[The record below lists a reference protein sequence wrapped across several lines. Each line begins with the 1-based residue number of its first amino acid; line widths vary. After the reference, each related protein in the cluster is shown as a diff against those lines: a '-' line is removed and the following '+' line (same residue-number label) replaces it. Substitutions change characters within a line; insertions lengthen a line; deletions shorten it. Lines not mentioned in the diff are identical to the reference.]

1 MVRKR
6 GRLCSIFPHFLFKK
20 KEDLGF
26 LETMELQTDFRKT
39 RTDIDRLQSG
49 CQQTADRHKQTADKL

>member
-6 GRLCSIFPHFLFKK
+6 RRLCSIFPHFLFKK

-26 LETMELQTDFRKT
+26 LETKELQTDFRKT
-39 RTDIDRLQSG
+39 RTDIDRLQTDIIKL
-49 CQQTADRHKQTADKL
+49 QTNCKQTKL